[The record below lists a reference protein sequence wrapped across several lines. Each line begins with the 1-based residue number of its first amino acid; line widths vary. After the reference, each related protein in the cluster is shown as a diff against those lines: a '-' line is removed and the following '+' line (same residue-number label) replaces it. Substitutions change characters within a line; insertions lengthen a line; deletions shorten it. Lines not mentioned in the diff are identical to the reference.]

1 MTSRNSAAG
10 CADRITRMEEV
21 LPGMKTKEL
30 CLELLEAYSNQNLTR
45 ITVTLIRLYKEKNFG
60 TLSKIAEMI
69 NETVAIDIDPEA
81 RYFPKLMMLY
91 HPDRGNFHRKEIG
104 RLAAESDRN
113 GLDSYT
119 HIFSLGC
126 IEEIAATL
134 ASVEDIDYS
143 PVYEWDINTDDFI
156 ILSHDETPTHDQ
168 CFAKER
174 KSRGVS
180 FYNAVKIR
188 MYGNTRTEFPHH
200 YLEDI
205 DEIELSQS
213 GIDDLDGVQ
222 YCIHAISIDLSGNRI
237 EDISWLWGLLLLE
250 EINLSDNKITDIDTL
265 SNLKNIRTLYL
276 YNNSIQDISPLL
288 SLDKLEYV
296 DISGTRVPADQIREL
311 TELGIN
317 VVT

>member
-1 MTSRNSAAG
+1 
-10 CADRITRMEEV
+10 MEFRETEVV
-21 LPGMKTKEL
+21 LPGMKTTEL

-45 ITVTLIRLYKEKNFG
+45 ITVTLIHLYKEKNFG
-60 TLSKIAEMI
+60 TLAKIAEMI
-69 NETVAIDIDPEA
+69 REMTVIEIDSDA

-91 HPDRGNFHRKEIG
+91 HPDRGNFHRKEIS
-104 RLAAESDRN
+104 RLAAENDRI

-119 HIFSLGC
+119 HIFSLGG

-134 ASVEDIDYS
+134 ASNEDIDYS

-156 ILSHDETPTHDQ
+156 IITQDEKPTHDRS
-168 CFAKER
+168 FTKER
-174 KSRGVS
+174 KSRGVT

-188 MYGNTRTEFPHH
+188 MYGNTRTEFPSH

-222 YCIHAISIDLSGNRI
+222 YCIHAISLDLSGNQI
-237 EDISWLWGLLLLE
+237 EDISGLWGLSLLE
-250 EINLSDNKITDIDTL
+250 EINLSDNRIADIDTL

-276 YNNSIQDISPLL
+276 SNNLIHDISPLL
-288 SLDKLEYV
+288 TLEKLDYV
-296 DISGTRVPADQIREL
+296 ELSGTRVPAAQVKEL
-311 TELGIN
+311 TDLGVN
-317 VVT
+317 VVI